1 MKTLALAVLLI
12 PSAAAAAPAPSA
24 NSSDPNAVIC
34 RVSGETG
41 SRLARARTC
50 KTRAEWEEIRRE
62 QRNAIDRAQAQQG
75 NRTVDEAARG
85 N

>member
-1 MKTLALAVLLI
+1 MKTFALVALLI

-24 NSSDPNAVIC
+24 NSDPNAVIC

-41 SRLARARTC
+41 SRLQRTRTC
-50 KTRAEWEEIRRE
+50 KTRAQWEEIRRE
-62 QRNAIDRAQAQQG
+62 HRNAIDRAQAQQG
-75 NRTVDEAARG
+75 NRTVDEALRG

>member
-1 MKTLALAVLLI
+1 MKTLALVALLI

-24 NSSDPNAVIC
+24 SSDPNAMIC
-34 RVSGETG
+34 RVTGETG

-50 KTRAEWEEIRRE
+50 RTRAQWEEIRRE
-62 QRNAIDRAQAQQG
+62 QRNAVDRAQAQQG
-75 NRTVDEAARG
+75 NRTVDEALRG